1 MDPMDES
8 LRKQILALLRVIN
21 VTRCCKEDNI
31 PCKIEEGLFLGS
43 IGAAHNKDELK
54 SLNITHILT
63 VASSLAPA
71 YPDEFVYK
79 VLNEAKRSGGVLVH
93 CFVGKSRS
101 VTIVLAYLMK
111 RHGMSLNEALEH
123 VRSRRPQASP
133 NAGFISQ
140 LQVFERSIH
149 ANEENKKL

>member
-79 VLNEAKRSGGVLVH
+79 VLNAKRSGGVLVH